1 MQYALELTWIWNPT
15 KVGATSVSVMRSV
28 WQTFWLS
35 ENWDGKNNVCDQLAS
50 SLVELENRFEDFM
63 RKLNE
68 VGWDTQ
74 QLNLKVPKEILI
86 DDSDPL

>member
-1 MQYALELTWIWNPT
+1 
-15 KVGATSVSVMRSV
+15 MRSV

-35 ENWDGKNNVCDQLAS
+35 EKSDGKNNVCDQLAS